1 MTACYNQRSIESRE
15 LDEMTDTQSG
25 RRVGEVTV
33 SHTEWVDAQCYQ
45 LHSAPPL
52 GSLLRIGS
60 PPVYAVVRE
69 IRNEP
74 LDPSRPL
81 APRGIDLESED
92 ELYAANP
99 QLSAML
105 TTRFTATIVGY
116 RSGLTAR
123 HGLPAQ
129 PPNLHA
135 FVFACDAS
143 ETAEF
148 AAQLGCLRLLL
159 ADRSPGADSAL
170 AGFLRLAA
178 GKTSDGREFLLRAG
192 RALAAELS
200 GEPQRLL
207 AVLREMA
214 L

>member
-1 MTACYNQRSIESRE
+1 
-15 LDEMTDTQSG
+15 MTDTQAG
-25 RRVGEVTV
+25 RRVGEVTL
-33 SHTEWVDAQCYQ
+33 SHTERVEAQCYQ

-81 APRGIDLESED
+81 APRGVGLESED

-116 RSGLTAR
+116 RNGFTIR
-123 HGLPAQ
+123 QGLPAQ

-135 FVFACDAS
+135 FVFFCDAG

-148 AAQLGCLRLLL
+148 ASELGCLRLLL

-178 GKTSDGREFLLRAG
+178 GAASDGRGFLLRAG
-192 RALAAELS
+192 RTLAAELS
-200 GEPQRLL
+200 NEPQRLQ
-207 AVLREMA
+207 AMLREMTI
-214 L
+214 

>member
-1 MTACYNQRSIESRE
+1 
-15 LDEMTDTQSG
+15 MTDTQAG

-33 SHTEWVDAQCYQ
+33 SQTERVEAQCYQ

-81 APRGIDLESED
+81 APRGAGLESED

-105 TTRFTATIVGY
+105 TTRFIATIVGY
-116 RSGLTAR
+116 RNGLSVR
-123 HGLPAQ
+123 QGLPAQ

-135 FVFACDAS
+135 FVFVCDAG

-148 AAQLGCLRLLL
+148 AGELGCLRLLL

-178 GKTSDGREFLLRAG
+178 GAASDGRAFLLRAG
-192 RALAAELS
+192 RTLAAELS
-200 GEPQRLL
+200 NEPQRLQ

-214 L
+214 T

>member
-1 MTACYNQRSIESRE
+1 
-15 LDEMTDTQSG
+15 MTDTQAG
-25 RRVGEVTV
+25 RRVGEVTL
-33 SHTEWVDAQCYQ
+33 SHTERVEAQCYQ

-81 APRGIDLESED
+81 APRGVGLESED

-116 RSGLTAR
+116 RNGFTIR
-123 HGLPAQ
+123 QGLPAQ

-135 FVFACDAS
+135 FVFFCDAG

-148 AAQLGCLRLLL
+148 ASELDCLRLLL

-178 GKTSDGREFLLRAG
+178 GAASDGRGFLLRAG
-192 RALAAELS
+192 RTLAAELS
-200 GEPQRLL
+200 NEPQRLQ
-207 AVLREMA
+207 AMLREMTI
-214 L
+214 

>member
-1 MTACYNQRSIESRE
+1 
-15 LDEMTDTQSG
+15 MTDTQAG

-33 SHTEWVDAQCYQ
+33 SHTERVEAQCYQ

-69 IRNEP
+69 IRHEP

-81 APRGIDLESED
+81 APRGAGLESED

-116 RSGLTAR
+116 RNGLTIR
-123 HGLPAQ
+123 QGLPAQ

-148 AAQLGCLRLLL
+148 AAELSCLRLLL
-159 ADRSPGADSAL
+159 SDRSPGADSAL

-178 GKTSDGREFLLRAG
+178 GAASDGREFLLRAG
-192 RALAAELS
+192 RTLAAELS
-200 GEPQRLL
+200 SEPQRLQ

-214 L
+214 I

>member
-1 MTACYNQRSIESRE
+1 
-15 LDEMTDTQSG
+15 MTDTQAG

-33 SHTEWVDAQCYQ
+33 SHTERVEAQCYQ

-69 IRNEP
+69 IRHEP

-81 APRGIDLESED
+81 APRGAGLESED

-116 RSGLTAR
+116 RNGLAIR
-123 HGLPAQ
+123 QGLPAQ

-148 AAQLGCLRLLL
+148 AGELSCLRLLL
-159 ADRSPGADSAL
+159 SDRSPGADSAL

-178 GKTSDGREFLLRAG
+178 GAASDGREFLLRAG
-192 RALAAELS
+192 RTLAAELS
-200 GEPQRLL
+200 SEPQRLQ

-214 L
+214 I

>member
-1 MTACYNQRSIESRE
+1 
-15 LDEMTDTQSG
+15 MTDLQVG
-25 RRVGEVTV
+25 QRVGEVTI
-33 SHTEWVDAQCYQ
+33 SHTERVEAQCYQ
-45 LHSAPPL
+45 LHAAPPL
-52 GSLLRIGS
+52 GALVRIGS

-81 APRGIDLESED
+81 APRGIGLESED

-99 QLSAML
+99 QLAAML
-105 TTRFTATIVGY
+105 TTRFTATIVGHHA
-116 RSGLTAR
+116 GPGVR

-135 FVFACDAS
+135 FVFVCDGP

-148 AAQLGCLRLLL
+148 AGELGCLRLLL

-178 GKTSDGREFLLRAG
+178 GAASDGRAFLLRAG
-192 RALAAELS
+192 RTLAAELS
-200 GEPQRLL
+200 NEPLRLQAL
-207 AVLREMA
+207 LREMA

>member
-1 MTACYNQRSIESRE
+1 
-15 LDEMTDTQSG
+15 MTDTQAG

-33 SHTEWVDAQCYQ
+33 SQTDRVEAQCYQ
-45 LHSAPPL
+45 LHAAPPL

-81 APRGIDLESED
+81 APRGAELESED
-92 ELYAANP
+92 AIYAVNP

-116 RSGLTAR
+116 HAGQAMRQ
-123 HGLPAQ
+123 GLPAQ

-135 FVFACDAS
+135 FVFVCDAS
-143 ETAEF
+143 ETAAF
-148 AAQLGCLRLLL
+148 ARELGCLRLLL

-170 AGFLRLAA
+170 AGFLRMTAGAA
-178 GKTSDGREFLLRAG
+178 SDGREFLLRAG

-200 GEPQRLL
+200 NDPLRLQ

-214 L
+214 I